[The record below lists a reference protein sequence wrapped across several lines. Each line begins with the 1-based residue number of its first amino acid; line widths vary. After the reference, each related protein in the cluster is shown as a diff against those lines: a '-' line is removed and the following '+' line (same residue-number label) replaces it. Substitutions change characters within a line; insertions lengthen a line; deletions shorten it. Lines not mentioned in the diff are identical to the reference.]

1 MSPYAEGDWEP
12 VAALVASLLSGVAVG
27 AALLLGDRHYL
38 RRHPDPHG
46 RRRMWNDVTLL
57 FALCGLFVPP
67 PLTYGA
73 HVWVTRR
80 GPWWRRALLGL
91 VAAAV
96 AVVLWNVLALGLFAL
111 LGIDPEG

>member
-1 MSPYAEGDWEP
+1 MSPYAGGWEP
-12 VAALVASLLSGVAVG
+12 VAAVLASLLSSVIVG

-38 RRHPDPHG
+38 RCHRDPYG

-57 FALCGLFVPP
+57 FALCGLFLPP

-91 VAAAV
+91 LAAV
-96 AVVLWNVLALGLFAL
+96 VGVLLWNFLALGFLAL
-111 LGIDPEG
+111 LGVELEG